1 MTSQQRGLW
10 WRRPLAVLAALAMT
24 GGAVV
29 VSAPAASAA
38 PATPEVSAGSLD
50 WGVKESFRNYLKM
63 SFAGGTTTLG
73 GGASENADGTYNFP
87 AAAVDPAAQLVSFGG
102 SVSYSA
108 HEGQLAVEI
117 SDIRLDLARGF
128 LVADVVSKSRVGTA
142 MVTYDDV
149 DLTTLGAGASVAD
162 GEASGTALPAK
173 LTAGGVPAFASFYG
187 EGDPFDPV
195 SFAVSYVAP
204 VEVPVVTASPAAQA
218 VESGAPVTFT
228 AAATGHDALQW
239 QVLAAGSAD
248 WADIAGASSPTLTI
262 TASALENGNQYRAAF
277 TNAGGVVYSGAAALT
292 VTEAEEPVP
301 VFTPELKVF
310 AADGV
315 TVLSGPVAEGTKVV
329 VKGSGFDPQANI
341 APAGSR
347 PPIAAGNP
355 AGVYVVFGKF
365 ADKWRPSEGAP
376 SSARVVGDQLWALSQ
391 AALDA
396 VPAAYKKVVSDQ
408 WVEISP
414 EGNFTATLTVAK
426 KTDKN
431 GEVQWPEAGN
441 FGAYTY
447 PAGGTSKAAQELYAP
462 ITVGK
467 PVPVFTPELKV
478 FAADGVTVLSGP
490 VAEGT
495 KVVVKGSGF
504 DPQANIAPAGS
515 RPPIAAGNP
524 AGVYVVFGKFADKWR
539 PSEGAPSSARVVGDQ
554 LWALSQVALDA
565 VPAAYKKVVS
575 DQWVEISPEGNFTAT
590 LTVAKKTDKNGEV
603 QWPEA
608 GNFGAYTYP
617 AGGTSNAAQ
626 ELYAPITVGKP
637 AEPVAKPALKVE
649 PATGLKHASKVM
661 VSGSGYTKDRWIYI
675 AETAQGPGADRV
687 PESYEN
693 AVRLKVDPDGTFGP
707 VEFSVTTVFKN
718 GGFNAIDNTL
728 YISTF
733 SSPLDIDNIEHNYS
747 ADRSQDEFV
756 KLAWADASAPNVPE
770 PEVPANEPTLTL
782 DAASVE
788 AGKTVKL
795 TGADFAPG
803 STLAF
808 DLNGEEIAPGAPS
821 AAVGGLEWGVK
832 ESFRN
837 YLGSSIAQGTIVTDG
852 GATDNPDGTYHFPAV
867 SFDAANK
874 IASFAGSVSMVGH
887 DGALQVTLS
896 NLRVDVKAASLL
908 ADATSKSLD
917 GELNKYSDVAL
928 VSIDTTAVTGGN
940 EGVSGKNLATVLT
953 KAGVPAFADFY
964 PVGTSFDGLSFEVRS
979 LAPAEQ
985 LLVDANGAFSLEWT
999 VPARQKSG
1007 KYTVTATATAPEV
1020 ATLAHGVVQ
1029 TGGVQKASA
1038 ALEITAA
1045 AITPPTTDKPTAPP
1059 VTDKPTQAPEGS
1071 LNADAKCSNGKV
1083 VGGTLTWGV
1092 KESFRK
1098 YITGNIAKGQITFN
1112 GSPATWDQLFT
1123 FTKGAGSIDAGKRTG
1138 EVVFDGVVRFQGH
1151 DYGSGPVLSVTM
1163 QKLTLVMDGNVGTLQ
1178 ADVVSRSL
1186 ESATVGAKPGANTT
1200 YNSVVLATLDLSG
1213 AALNTA
1219 ETMYSGTAVQ
1229 TTLAASGVAPFA
1241 DFYAAGESLD
1251 ALSFNLGCSEGAV
1264 LPENNAGALAGTGTG
1279 TGTGAGALAK
1289 TGAMGMDASVI
1300 GALLVLM
1307 FGSGVIVSNRLV
1319 RRRRY

>member
-128 LVADVVSKSRVGTA
+128 LVADVVSKARVGTA

-292 VTEAEEPVP
+292 VTEAEE
-301 VFTPELKVF
+301 
-310 AADGV
+310 
-315 TVLSGPVAEGTKVV
+315 
-329 VKGSGFDPQANI
+329 
-341 APAGSR
+341 
-347 PPIAAGNP
+347 
-355 AGVYVVFGKF
+355 
-365 ADKWRPSEGAP
+365 
-376 SSARVVGDQLWALSQ
+376 
-391 AALDA
+391 
-396 VPAAYKKVVSDQ
+396 
-408 WVEISP
+408 
-414 EGNFTATLTVAK
+414 
-426 KTDKN
+426 
-431 GEVQWPEAGN
+431 
-441 FGAYTY
+441 
-447 PAGGTSKAAQELYAP
+447 
-462 ITVGK
+462 

-1020 ATLAHGVVQ
+1020 ATLAHGVVE

-1279 TGTGAGALAK
+1279 TGAGALAK